1 MKPRSSSAYEFM
13 LVALLVLFWGSV
25 GLNRVGIG
33 LIFPDIV
40 PEFHMAY
47 WQASLLVAGTSVTW
61 AVSSWVGGWLSDR
74 HGRRRVLLPA
84 AAWVCVMTAAMGAT
98 WSFLSMFV
106 VRDLLGIG
114 DGVGWAVGESAI
126 SEESAPQRR
135 GFNQALFTAGY
146 TLIGAGLGAVIITR
160 ISHYLGWR
168 WVFPIIGGAT
178 VFVVLGLAVVMREP
192 PAQKA
197 RHKLDWRASL
207 ATLKSPSLIHLTV
220 MGCAIL
226 TWLAVTIAFNQ
237 LFLTKLRGFSKLEA
251 GDIAVVWGL
260 AGTAGQ
266 ILLPLASDYVG
277 RRPVTLVS
285 ALVSAAALA
294 AYIAGGFGLGGMQ
307 LMLGINGF
315 CGFGLLP
322 IVLATCVS
330 ESVGEEVRGA
340 ALGATNFFAV
350 IVGTTLMP
358 VIGGVMADH
367 FGLGSAMWIL
377 VGAQIV
383 IALFILAIDETAPRL
398 VARRAAALRAAGD

>member
-1 MKPRSSSAYEFM
+1 VKPRSSAYEFT

-40 PEFHMAY
+40 PAFHMAY

-61 AVSSWVGGWLSDR
+61 AISSWVGGWLSDR
-74 HGRRRVLLPA
+74 YGRRRVLLPA
-84 AAWVCVMTAAMGAT
+84 AAWVCVMTAAMGAA
-98 WSFLSMFV
+98 WNFLSMFV

-135 GFNQALFTAGY
+135 GFNQAIFTAGY
-146 TLIGAGLGAVIITR
+146 TLIGAGLGAIIITR

-178 VFVVLGLAVVMREP
+178 VFVVLALALVMREP
-192 PAQKA
+192 PVQRE
-197 RHKLDWRASL
+197 RHPVDWRQSL
-207 ATLKSPSLIHLTV
+207 AMMKRPSLVYLTV

-237 LFLTKLRGFSKLEA
+237 LFLTKVRGLGKLEA
-251 GDIAVVWGL
+251 GDIAEVWGL
-260 AGTAGQ
+260 AGTVGQ
-266 ILLPLASDYVG
+266 ILLPLASDYIG
-277 RRPVTLVS
+277 RRLVTLFA

-294 AYIAGGFGLGGMQ
+294 LYITGGYALGGMQ
-307 LMLGINGF
+307 LLLGINGF

-330 ESVGEEVRGA
+330 ETVGEEARGA

-358 VIGGVMADH
+358 VIGGIIADH
-367 FGLGSAMWIL
+367 AGLAGAMWIL

-383 IALFILAIDETAPRL
+383 IALFIMAINETAPRL
-398 VARRAAALRAAGD
+398 VARRGGTARSAAE

>member
-1 MKPRSSSAYEFM
+1 MKPKSSAYEFA

-61 AVSSWVGGWLSDR
+61 AISSWIGGWLSDR
-74 HGRRRVLLPA
+74 YGRRRVLLPA
-84 AAWVCVMTAAMGAT
+84 AAWVCAMTAAMGAA

-114 DGVGWAVGESAI
+114 DGVGWAVGESTI

-135 GFNQALFTAGY
+135 GFNQAIFTAGY
-146 TLIGAGLGAVIITR
+146 TLIGAGLGAIIITR

-178 VFVVLGLAVVMREP
+178 VFVVLALAAVMREP
-192 PAQKA
+192 PVHRA
-197 RHKLDWRASL
+197 RHTIDWRQSL
-207 ATLKSPSLIHLTV
+207 ATMKSSSLVYLTI

-237 LFLTKLRGFSKLEA
+237 LFLTKVRGFSKLEA
-251 GDIAVVWGL
+251 GDIAEVWGL
-260 AGTAGQ
+260 AGTVGQ

-277 RRPVTLVS
+277 RRPVTLLS
-285 ALVSAAALA
+285 ALASAAALVG
-294 AYIAGGFGLGGMQ
+294 YITGGFGLGGMQ
-307 LMLGINGF
+307 FMLGINGF
-315 CGFGLLP
+315 FGFGLLP

-330 ESVGEEVRGA
+330 ETVSEDTRGA

-350 IVGTTLMP
+350 IVGTTLTP

-367 FGLGSAMWIL
+367 FGLASAMWIL
-377 VGAQIV
+377 VVAQIV
-383 IALFILAIDETAPRL
+383 IALFIMAINETAPRL
-398 VARRAAALRAAGD
+398 VARRAAGARSAAE